1 MMIRVLALAALLSA
15 LLPAAASSSPAPPI
29 PGFKA
34 TRFQGRG
41 GTVWTGTIPG
51 ALAPLH
57 PGPSYV
63 YLPPHYSP
71 AQRYPVVY
79 LLHGLPGDPGIY
91 VRGSHLARVADG
103 LITGGAEP
111 FIAVAPYAGP
121 ATHRGL
127 AEWAGRWEDYFV
139 DEVVPWADA
148 TLPTIQSAG
157 GRVLAGLSAGGFGA
171 VDIGLRHPQL
181 FGTLESWSGY
191 FTPLDDGP
199 FVHASRAYLDAHD
212 PTQLVLRETATLRH
226 YDTRFE
232 LSTGAAHG
240 HVAPWMTTAF
250 AAELHQLRLPESV
263 WYVPS
268 TDEGPQYGLQMAR
281 GLSYAFARAA
291 RP

>member
-1 MMIRVLALAALLSA
+1 MIRALALAGVLAV
-15 LLPAAASSSPAPPI
+15 LLPAGASSSSASPI
-29 PGFKA
+29 PGF
-34 TRFQGRG
+34 TPSRYQGHD

-71 AQRYPVVY
+71 AQHYPVVY
-79 LLHGLPGDPGIY
+79 LLHGLPGDPRIY
-91 VRGSHLARVADG
+91 VHGSHLAQVADR
-103 LITGGAEP
+103 LIADGAEP

-127 AEWAGRWEDYFV
+127 AEWAGRWEDYLV

-199 FVHASRAYLDAHD
+199 FVHAPRAYLAAHD
-212 PTQLVLRETATLRH
+212 PTQLVLRETARLRRF
-226 YDTRFE
+226 DTRFE
-232 LSTGAAHG
+232 LSTGPAHG
-240 HVAPWMTTAF
+240 RVTPSMTTAF
-250 AAELHQLRLPESV
+250 AAELRTLGVPVSL
-263 WYVPS
+263 WIVPS
-268 TDEGPQYGLQMAR
+268 VHKGPSYGLQMAR